1 MYKRQILEVSP
12 DRQRLAAHLG
22 AMLAQRG
29 GAFLCFDYGH
39 ARSGYGDTLQA
50 MRSHAFA
57 DPLAQPGLH
66 DITSHVD
73 FADLAQIMRQAG
85 AIVSPIVTQGQFL
98 LALGLAE
105 RAGALGATRDEA
117 GRAEIASQA
126 HRLAGTGPGEM
137 GDLFKVVAAGS
148 AALPLPP
155 FD

>member
-1 MYKRQILEVSP
+1 M
-12 DRQRLAAHLG
+12 
-22 AMLAQRG
+22 
-29 GAFLCFDYGH
+29 
-39 ARSGYGDTLQA
+39 
-50 MRSHAFA
+50 
-57 DPLAQPGLH
+57 
-66 DITSHVD
+66 
-73 FADLAQIMRQAG
+73 
-85 AIVSPIVTQGQFL
+85 TQGQFL